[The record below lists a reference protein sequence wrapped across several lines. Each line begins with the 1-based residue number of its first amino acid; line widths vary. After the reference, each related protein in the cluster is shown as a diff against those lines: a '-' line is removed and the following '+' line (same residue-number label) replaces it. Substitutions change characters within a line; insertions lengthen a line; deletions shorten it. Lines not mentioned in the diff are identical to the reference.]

1 MSRSILVVLAISEG
15 DHYYNHVDFFEFYY
29 LWCES
34 FLLDLHHMCS
44 SSDGFMVTMDASTGM
59 YDERNSPHMKIVS
72 KLNFLYHKFPQQVS
86 QFLRRVILY
95 S

>member
-1 MSRSILVVLAISEG
+1 
-15 DHYYNHVDFFEFYY
+15 
-29 LWCES
+29 
-34 FLLDLHHMCS
+34 MCS

-59 YDERNSPHMKIVS
+59 YDERNSPRMKIVIE
-72 KLNFLYHKFPQQVS
+72 LNLLYHKFPQQVS